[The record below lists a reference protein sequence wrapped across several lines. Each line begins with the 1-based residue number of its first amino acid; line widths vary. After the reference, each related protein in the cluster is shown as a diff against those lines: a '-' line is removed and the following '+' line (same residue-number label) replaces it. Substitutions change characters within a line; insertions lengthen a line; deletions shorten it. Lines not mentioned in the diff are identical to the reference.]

1 MASPDP
7 LVDRLPI
14 RVDDVFAFFGF
25 FITFLLLDVEVALD
39 AWEKVTVLRL
49 LFALSLLLLPLESS
63 LLRFSLAFE
72 QSSLGD
78 PLPMT
83 LRCLGACGSSKM
95 AIAIARARRRR
106 RRLARFDPVALL
118 ELGPAIVHGLLHV
131 DDPAERILG
140 NFLVLAAAVGGADDP
155 DGLGPAAGSLEE
167 FAGDGTTL
175 VLVLNIIALFV
186 GADVTPTRSTGCHD

>member
-7 LVDRLPI
+7 LVDRVPI

-83 LRCLGACGSSKM
+83 LRCLGACGSSKLPSLW
-95 AIAIARARRRR
+95 
-106 RRLARFDPVALL
+106 LARFDPVALL